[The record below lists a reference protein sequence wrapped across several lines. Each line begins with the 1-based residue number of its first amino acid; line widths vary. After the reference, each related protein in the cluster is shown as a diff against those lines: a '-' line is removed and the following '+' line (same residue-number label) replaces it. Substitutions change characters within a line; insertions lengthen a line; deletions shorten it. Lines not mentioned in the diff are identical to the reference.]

1 MQSGKGMKAVVCALR
16 VKLQLP
22 RRTPLRLPV
31 VTPKYSFHC
40 TPRRGSQE
48 VQGLQCGAVEILV
61 SWSNVPPAAA
71 VC

>member
-1 MQSGKGMKAVVCALR
+1 MQSGRGMKAVVCALR
-16 VKLQLP
+16 VKLQL
-22 RRTPLRLPV
+22 LRSPV

-40 TPRRGSQE
+40 RPRRGSQE